1 MKKSLLDLGLAAL
14 GRAKDDPF
22 GRFMVRALRPIAQEG
37 LDEVQ
42 GVADRAFDR
51 IRRGLGADDE
61 PAAVRSK
68 RKTVIVDAEFVDPKE
83 K

>member
-61 PAAVRSK
+61 PPAVRSK